1 MGDKELETGMD
12 RSMPLLLMV
21 NVGNPL
27 PGSPLMDIQKDL
39 LGCLTCPKKQAKGL
53 LSFPISP
60 CGRSVHTGGLQPRP
74 QYEKHLGIDGG
85 QSSFFFGISTGEH
98 ENKTGRGL
106 RYQPALININNINKN
121 SSRIG

>member
-53 LSFPISP
+53 LSFPMWKK
-60 CGRSVHTGGLQPRP
+60 CTH
-74 QYEKHLGIDGG
+74 
-85 QSSFFFGISTGEH
+85 
-98 ENKTGRGL
+98 RGAYNL
-106 RYQPALININNINKN
+106 DLSMKSI
-121 SSRIG
+121 

>member
-21 NVGNPL
+21 NVGNRL

-39 LGCLTCPKKQAKGL
+39 LGCLTCPQKQKAH
-53 LSFPISP
+53 
-60 CGRSVHTGGLQPRP
+60 VEEVYTQGGLQPRP

-85 QSSFFFGISTGEH
+85 QSSFFFGISTGGH
-98 ENKTGRGL
+98 ENKTFRGL
-106 RYQPALININNINKN
+106 RYQRP
-121 SSRIG
+121 

>member
-53 LSFPISP
+53 LPH
-60 CGRSVHTGGLQPRP
+60 VEEVYTQGGLQPRP

-106 RYQPALININNINKN
+106 RYQRP
-121 SSRIG
+121 